1 MKPDDTNAGQ
11 EPLPPATDRIG
22 ERLVQDGKLKSTDL
36 VRIAEHQKQHAVR
49 FGEAAQALGL
59 LSGPDLDAALAEQ
72 FGYPWKPGS
81 TVTDPALYAL
91 TQPFGHQAERLR
103 ALRMR
108 LSLAGVGRAEGHPA
122 LAVLSPQDGDGRS
135 TLAANLAVS
144 FAELGLRTLL
154 VDADLR
160 RPSQHTLFR
169 AAAQGDGLSA
179 LLAGRGD
186 SAFIA
191 PVTGFSGLAV
201 LPSGPVPPNATELL
215 ARPALQ
221 TFLADVSSQFDLVI
235 LDTPPTGP
243 GGDAYYIAAAARAAL
258 VVARRNRT
266 RVTGLEALT
275 QTLAATGIPAL
286 GVVMNQG

>member
-1 MKPDDTNAGQ
+1 MKPDTTAGH
-11 EPLPPATDRIG
+11 EPSPPAADRIG
-22 ERLVQDGKLKSTDL
+22 ERLVLEGKLARTDL
-36 VRIAEHQKQHAVR
+36 ARIAEHQKQHAVR

-59 LSGPDLDAALAEQ
+59 LSGADLDSALAEQ

-81 TVTDPALYAL
+81 AVTDPTLYAL
-91 TQPFGHQAERLR
+91 AQPFGHQAEQLR

-169 AAAQGDGLSA
+169 SAVGGGGLSD
-179 LLAGRGD
+179 LLAGRGCA
-186 SAFIA
+186 AFIS
-191 PVTGFSGLAV
+191 PLPGFSGLAV

-221 TFLADVSSQFDLVI
+221 TFLTDVADRFDLVI
-235 LDTPPTGP
+235 LDTPPAGP
-243 GGDAYYIAAAARAAL
+243 GGDAYYIAAAARGAL
-258 VVARRNRT
+258 LVARRNRT
-266 RVTGLEALT
+266 SVTGLDTLT

-286 GVVMNQG
+286 GVVLNRG

>member
-1 MKPDDTNAGQ
+1 MKPDTTAGH
-11 EPLPPATDRIG
+11 EPAPLAADRIG
-22 ERLVQDGKLKSTDL
+22 ERLVQDGKLASTDL
-36 VRIAEHQKQHAVR
+36 ARIAEHQKQHSVR

-59 LSGPDLDAALAEQ
+59 LSGADLDSALAEQ

-81 TVTDPALYAL
+81 AVTDPTLYAL
-91 TQPFGHQAERLR
+91 AQPFGHQAEQLR

-169 AAAQGDGLSA
+169 SAVGGGGLSD
-179 LLAGRGD
+179 LLAGRGCA
-186 SAFIA
+186 AFIS
-191 PVTGFSGLAV
+191 PLPGFSGLAV

-221 TFLADVSSQFDLVI
+221 TFLSDVADRFDLVI
-235 LDTPPTGP
+235 LDTPPAGP
-243 GGDAYYIAAAARAAL
+243 GGDAYNIAAAARGAL
-258 VVARRNRT
+258 LVARRNRT
-266 RVTGLEALT
+266 RVTGHDTLT

-286 GVVMNQG
+286 GVVLNRG

>member
-1 MKPDDTNAGQ
+1 MKPDTTAGH
-11 EPLPPATDRIG
+11 EPAPPPADRIG
-22 ERLVQDGKLKSTDL
+22 ERLVQDGKLARTDL
-36 VRIAEHQKQHAVR
+36 ARIAEHQKQHAVR

-59 LSGPDLDAALAEQ
+59 LSGADLDSALAEQ

-81 TVTDPALYAL
+81 AVTDPTLYAL

-169 AAAQGDGLSA
+169 SAVGGGGLSD
-179 LLAGRGD
+179 LLAGRGCA
-186 SAFIA
+186 AFIT
-191 PVTGFSGLAV
+191 PLPGFSGLAV

-221 TFLADVSSQFDLVI
+221 TFLSDVADRFDLVI
-235 LDTPPTGP
+235 LDTPPAGP
-243 GGDAYYIAAAARAAL
+243 GGDAYYIAAAARGAL
-258 VVARRNRT
+258 LVARRNRT
-266 RVTGLEALT
+266 SVTGLDTLT

-286 GVVMNQG
+286 GVVLNRG

>member
-1 MKPDDTNAGQ
+1 M
-11 EPLPPATDRIG
+11 
-22 ERLVQDGKLKSTDL
+22 
-36 VRIAEHQKQHAVR
+36 R

-59 LSGPDLDAALAEQ
+59 LSGADLDSALAEQ

-81 TVTDPALYAL
+81 AVTDPTLYAL
-91 TQPFGHQAERLR
+91 AQPFGHQAERLR

-169 AAAQGDGLSA
+169 SAVDGGGLSD
-179 LLAGRGD
+179 LLAGRGCA
-186 SAFIA
+186 AFIS
-191 PVTGFSGLAV
+191 PLPGFSGLAV

-221 TFLADVSSQFDLVI
+221 TFLTDVADRFDLVI
-235 LDTPPTGP
+235 LDTPPAGP
-243 GGDAYYIAAAARAAL
+243 GGDAYYIAAAARGAL
-258 VVARRNRT
+258 LVARRNRT
-266 RVTGLEALT
+266 SVTGLDTLT

-286 GVVMNQG
+286 GVVLNRG

>member
-1 MKPDDTNAGQ
+1 MKPDTTAGH
-11 EPLPPATDRIG
+11 EPAPPAADRIG
-22 ERLVQDGKLKSTDL
+22 ALLVQEGKLASTDL
-36 VRIAEHQKQHAVR
+36 TRIAEYQKQHAVR

-59 LSGPDLDAALAEQ
+59 LSGADLDSALAEQ

-81 TVTDPALYAL
+81 AATDPTLYAL
-91 TQPFGHQAERLR
+91 AQPFGHQAEQLR

-169 AAAQGDGLSA
+169 SVVGGGGLSD
-179 LLAGRGD
+179 LLAGRGCA
-186 SAFIA
+186 AFIT
-191 PVTGFSGLAV
+191 PLPGFSGLAV

-221 TFLADVSSQFDLVI
+221 TFLSDVADRFDLVI

-258 VVARRNRT
+258 LVARRNHT
-266 RVTGLEALT
+266 SLTGLDTLT
-275 QTLAATGIPAL
+275 QTLAATGIPVL
-286 GVVMNQG
+286 GVVMNRG

>member
-1 MKPDDTNAGQ
+1 MKPDTTAGH
-11 EPLPPATDRIG
+11 EPALPAADRIG
-22 ERLVQDGKLKSTDL
+22 ERLVQDGKLARTDL
-36 VRIAEHQKQHAVR
+36 ARIAEHQKQHAVR

-59 LSGPDLDAALAEQ
+59 LSGADLDSALAEQ

-81 TVTDPALYAL
+81 AATDPTLYAL
-91 TQPFGHQAERLR
+91 TQPFGRQAEQLR

-108 LSLAGVGRAEGHPA
+108 LSLAGVGRADGQPA

-169 AAAQGDGLSA
+169 SAVGSGGLSD
-179 LLAGRGD
+179 LLAGRGCA
-186 SAFIA
+186 AFIT
-191 PVTGFSGLAV
+191 PLPGFSGLAV

-221 TFLADVSSQFDLVI
+221 TFLTDVADRFDLVI
-235 LDTPPTGP
+235 LDTPPAGP
-243 GGDAYYIAAAARAAL
+243 GGDAYYIAAAARGAL
-258 VVARRNRT
+258 LVARRNRT
-266 RVTGLEALT
+266 SVTGLDTLT

-286 GVVMNQG
+286 GVVMNRG